1 MKAVI
6 FDFDG
11 TLTEKKGNL
20 WKRIWKE
27 LGCDT
32 DPDSYYV
39 SLFKRFM
46 SGNITHRQ
54 WCELILVAFQE
65 KGFTK
70 QKLDEITTDN
80 LMDLERE
87 I

>member
-1 MKAVI
+1 
-6 FDFDG
+6 
-11 TLTEKKGNL
+11 
-20 WKRIWKE
+20 
-27 LGCDT
+27 
-32 DPDSYYV
+32 
-39 SLFKRFM
+39 M

-54 WCELILVAFQE
+54 WCELTLVAFQE

>member
-20 WKRIWKE
+20 WKRIWQS
-27 LGCDT
+27 LGYDIGS
-32 DPDSYYV
+32 DSYYV

-46 SGNITHRQ
+46 SGNITHKQ
-54 WCELILVAFQE
+54 WCEFTLEAFKE
-65 KGFTK
+65 KGFNK
-70 QKLDEITTDN
+70 RN
-80 LMDLERE
+80 
-87 I
+87 

>member
-27 LGCDT
+27 LGHDT
-32 DPDSYYV
+32 GPDSYYV

-46 SGNITHRQ
+46 DGNITHKE
-54 WCELILVAFQE
+54 WCDLALVTFQE
-65 KGFTK
+65 KGFT
-70 QKLDEITTDN
+70 
-80 LMDLERE
+80 
-87 I
+87 